1 MHNKIETVK
10 DLEFAKDIDMLVGL
24 VNQQLKKNP
33 SETLEKMGQALAS
46 IFIYVNSLQLD
57 RWAYNESISQYES
70 NINKLILENRELK
83 KKNDIL
89 KDNLSFLKELAE
101 DS

>member
-1 MHNKIETVK
+1 MNKKIETVK

-33 SETLEKMGQALAS
+33 SETLEQMGQALAS
-46 IFIYVNSLQLD
+46 IFLYVNSLQLD
-57 RWAYNESISQYES
+57 RWAYNESISQYQNE
-70 NINKLILENRELK
+70 INKMIIENRELK
-83 KKNDIL
+83 KKNNIL
-89 KDNLSFLKELAE
+89 KENLNFLKELAE